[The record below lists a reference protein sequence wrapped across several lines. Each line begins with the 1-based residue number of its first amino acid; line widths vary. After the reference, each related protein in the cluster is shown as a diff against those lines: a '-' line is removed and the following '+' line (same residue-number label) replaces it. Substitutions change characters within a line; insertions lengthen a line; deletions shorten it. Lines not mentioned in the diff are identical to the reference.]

1 MAKLQKFQKRKGEMA
16 KLLHVGVIGAGHWGP
31 NLIRNFHDHPD
42 TEVVVIC
49 DRDKSRC
56 DLIAKRYAQ
65 VQVLQEADPVL
76 QDPTIDAIV
85 IATSAVSHYPL
96 AKSALENGKHVLVEK
111 PITVKSQEAREL
123 VDLAKNHHKILMVGH
138 VFQYNLAVQEVKK
151 IIADGEFG
159 KSYYL
164 HARRL
169 SLGPV
174 REDVHA
180 GWDLATHDVSIFLY
194 LKESVPVEVTASGQS
209 FIRPDIPDVVFATLY
224 FEDGTVAHLHSSWL
238 DPQKI
243 RQLTVVG
250 EQSMIVFDDMN
261 LQEPIRIYQKGFQ
274 RTSTGNVAGSS
285 DLIDTLGTFRVQLT
299 QGNVVIP
306 NITTGEPLRN
316 ECQAFI
322 NSIKSGLQPYSDGQF
337 GTGVVEVLEAMDKS
351 MKDGS
356 KRVAV
361 RS

>member
-1 MAKLQKFQKRKGEMA
+1 MMANPIRI
-16 KLLHVGVIGAGHWGP
+16 GVIGAGHWGP
-31 NLIRNFHDHPD
+31 NLIRNFQDHPD
-42 TEVVVIC
+42 TRVTMVC

-56 DLIAKRYAQ
+56 ELIAKRYDLE
-65 VQVLQEADPVL
+65 VVQEADRVL
-76 QDPTIDAIV
+76 HNDAIDAVV
-85 IATSAVSHYPL
+85 IATSAASHYGL
-96 AKSALENGKHVLVEK
+96 AKTALEQGKHILVEK
-111 PITVKSQEAREL
+111 PVTTRGREADELADIARERR
-123 VDLAKNHHKILMVGH
+123 KILMVGH
-138 VFQYNLAVQEVKK
+138 VFLYNLAVQEVKK
-151 IIADGEFG
+151 MIANGDFG
-159 KSYYL
+159 RSYYL

-194 LKESVPVEVTASGQS
+194 LKEDVPVEVTASGQS
-209 FIRPDIPDVVFATLY
+209 FIRPGIPDVVFATLY
-224 FEDGTVAHLHSSWL
+224 FADGTVAHLHSSWL
-238 DPQKI
+238 DPQKV

-274 RTSTGNVAGSS
+274 RMSTGTAATAGN
-285 DLIDTLGTFRVQLT
+285 LVDTLGQFRVHLT

-322 NSIKSGLQPYSDGQF
+322 SSIKSGLQPYSDGKF
-337 GTGVVEVLEAMDKS
+337 GASVVQVLEAMDRS
-351 MKDGS
+351 MKEGS
-356 KRVAV
+356 RKVAV
-361 RS
+361 KE